1 MCPTALNADIFTSI
15 LLTLVTPGT
24 GGLVVAISLALE
36 ARWTYD
42 RGVSGTV
49 VLSAPVQTESL
60 GRVPMILFFGPR
72 SSGSSL
78 QGYRRLWAI
87 LRIQGRCYLISGG
100 ALILDGEPEGH
111 AIPISSVSRYPIP
124 VRFIY
129 EIPRFNKKVCERG
142 F

>member
-1 MCPTALNADIFTSI
+1 M
-15 LLTLVTPGT
+15 
-24 GGLVVAISLALE
+24 AISLAL
-36 ARWTYD
+36 AATWTCD

-49 VLSAPVQTESL
+49 TLSAPVQTESL
-60 GRVPMILFFGPR
+60 GKVPKILFFGPR

-78 QGYRRLWAI
+78 RGYRRLWAI
-87 LRIQGRCYLISGG
+87 LRVQGLCYLIGGG

-129 EIPRFNKKVCERG
+129 EIP
-142 F
+142 